1 MQLFGTGVFEQQE
14 ETVSN
19 LRGQAGRGQASS
31 RLRAVAAVMLMLAA
45 GNPAGFAQQVAGAGA
60 KAPEK
65 AASELPSARRWR

>member
-45 GNPAGFAQQVAGAGA
+45 GNPAGFAQQVAGAEQRLR
-60 KAPEK
+60 KRRLLSCLRP
-65 AASELPSARRWR
+65 RRWR